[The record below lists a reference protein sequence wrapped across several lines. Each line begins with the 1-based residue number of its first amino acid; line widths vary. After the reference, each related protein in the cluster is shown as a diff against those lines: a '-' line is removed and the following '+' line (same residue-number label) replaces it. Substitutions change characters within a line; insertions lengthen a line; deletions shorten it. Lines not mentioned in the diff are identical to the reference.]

1 MRAMLPS
8 LPNLAARLLIATVA
22 VLGLA
27 HALQRSIVTPL
38 LPVFGAVLG
47 SLDSDVRVLN
57 VATGHDGP
65 NDTVRFDV
73 NLAHPVEI
81 GGKTVYPYGTHSIPD
96 GFMTVNLGAA
106 GLLQYALLLMILV
119 LAWPFDSAAEGVAR
133 LLVAAPCVVLLIVIP
148 GPSTA
153 LSLVWGPFHE
163 ALAPGAFWPSLAWSR
178 FLSGGG
184 GLAVAATLAAVA
196 IAIGRRNP
204 GSAAGT
210 TGPAPPPQP
219 APRQSADATPLL

>member
-1 MRAMLPS
+1 MRAALPS
-8 LPNLAARLLIATVA
+8 LPNLATRLLIATVA

-27 HALQRSIVTPL
+27 HALQRTIVTPL

-57 VATGHDGP
+57 VANGRDGP

-81 GGKTVYPYGTHSIPD
+81 GGRTVYPYGTHSIPD

-106 GLLQYALLLMILV
+106 GLLQYALLLLILV
-119 LAWPFDSAAEGVAR
+119 LAWPLGGAAEGVAR
-133 LLVAAPCVVLLIVIP
+133 LLVAAPCVAFLIVIP

-184 GLAVAATLAAVA
+184 GLAVAASLAAVA
-196 IAIGRRNP
+196 IALGRWKPAGVTDTTATGETARP
-204 GSAAGT
+204 AA
-210 TGPAPPPQP
+210 
-219 APRQSADATPLL
+219 RR